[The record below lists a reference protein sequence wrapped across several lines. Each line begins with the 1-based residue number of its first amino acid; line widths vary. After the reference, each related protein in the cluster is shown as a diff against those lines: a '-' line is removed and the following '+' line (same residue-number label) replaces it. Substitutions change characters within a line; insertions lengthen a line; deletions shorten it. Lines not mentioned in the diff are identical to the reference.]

1 MPKKWDF
8 CGPPLEITVQMM
20 GYMGVVPADVGA
32 MSVDRGVVS
41 ADMGIVSDDTAA
53 VLDDRGVGSAFVLA
67 QAR

>member
-1 MPKKWDF
+1 
-8 CGPPLEITVQMM
+8 
-20 GYMGVVPADVGA
+20 
-32 MSVDRGVVS
+32 VS